1 MICIYLYFIERL
13 KNELIKSRL
22 STVWG
27 MYIVLGAVIRG
38 IMLNLA
44 LLKAILELSKQIT
57 EEVNQLDS
65 NLAVVIAKVVENLG
79 LSEHEPINPIQS
91 AIAALMQSKIAE
103 IGNVK
108 AAKTVLRDDNGFFK
122 KTE

>member
-1 MICIYLYFIERL
+1 MYAVYG
-13 KNELIKSRL
+13 LIIL
-22 STVWG
+22 G
-27 MYIVLGAVIRG
+27 IVL
-38 IMLNLA
+38 NLV
-44 LLKAILELSKQIT
+44 LLKAILELSHKIT
-57 EEVNQLDS
+57 EEVKQLDS

-79 LSEHEPINPIQS
+79 FSDHEPINPIQS

-122 KTE
+122 KSE